1 MQFREAG
8 NKIQC
13 LATYYDKEAKRGRQ
27 KLVYTLDKYGAAKLP
42 VAADLAD
49 FGTAEE
55 REKWAKEI
63 VDFAAT
69 AKAEADK
76 NSVIYKVTSLRTAVD
91 VIVADR
97 NSQTSVLT
105 DVHMDQVK
113 EAVLRLLPILG
124 LVGASGTAKKA
135 TGGGKGASDPR
146 AAGEVAVARARAL
159 RGEGK
164 SISAVAET
172 MTAEGQPVSKSWV
185 QKWTS

>member
-63 VDFAAT
+63 VEYST
-69 AKAEADK
+69 ASRAEADK
-76 NSVIYKVTSLRTAVD
+76 NSVIFKVTSLRTAVD

-97 NSQTSVLT
+97 NSQTGVLT
-105 DVHMDQVK
+105 DQHMDQVK
-113 EAVLRLLPILG
+113 EAMLRLLPILG
-124 LVGASGTAKKA
+124 LSGALATTRKA
-135 TGGGKGASDPR
+135 IGGGKGASDPR
-146 AAGEVAVARARAL
+146 AAGEAAVERAKTL
-159 RGEGK
+159 RSEGL
-164 SISAVAET
+164 SIAAVAER
-172 MTAEGQPVSKSWV
+172 MTSEGQPVSKSWV

>member
-49 FGTAEE
+49 FGTADE

-63 VDFAAT
+63 VEFAAT

-76 NSVIYKVTSLRTAVD
+76 NSVIYKITSLRTAVD

-124 LVGASGTAKKA
+124 LVGAPGKPAKAKSV
-135 TGGGKGASDPR
+135 GDPR
-146 AAGEVAVARARAL
+146 AVGDAAVERAKAL
-159 RGEGK
+159 RGEGL
-164 SISAVAET
+164 SIAAVAER
-172 MTAEGQPVSKSWV
+172 MTSEGQPVSKSWV
-185 QKWTS
+185 QKWTSA